1 MEPFGQ
7 TLLFTGIIPALI
19 LLFIGLKG
27 YEGFYREK
35 TIFITFI
42 LGMVLGGIAV
52 VVRMMVN
59 PPLFLITYLIL
70 LAVFEQLF
78 KTMFLNIKRFQKK
91 KETTIYGLSLGLGFG
106 SSFTPFLLIVGSRI
120 SDDLFFLSLLAFGS
134 MGFIFFHAA
143 TSAYIGYGIYQEK
156 LTKHLAY
163 AILLQIPFNI
173 FTDAARYTS
182 SPYFL
187 YFQVIL
193 VVYGLILF
201 VYVLKKTIPKILR
214 HDIKRRRSKK
224 T

>member
-7 TLLFTGIIPALI
+7 TLLFTGVIPALI

-42 LGMVLGGIAV
+42 LGIVLGVVAV
-52 VVRMMVN
+52 VIRIMVN
-59 PPLFLITYLIL
+59 PPLFLIIYLIL
-70 LAVFEQLF
+70 FAVFEQLF
-78 KTMFLNIKRFQKK
+78 KTMFLNIKIFQKK

-106 SSFTPFLLIVGSRI
+106 SSFTPFLLIVGSKI
-120 SDDLFFLSLLAFGS
+120 SDDPFFLSLLAFGS

-143 TSAYIGYGIYQEK
+143 TSAYIGYGIYQKK
-156 LTKHLAY
+156 LSKHLLY
-163 AILLQIPFNI
+163 AILFQIPFNI

-182 SPYFL
+182 NPYLL
-187 YFQVIL
+187 YSQVIL

-201 VYVLKKTIPKILR
+201 VYVIKKIIPKILR
-214 HDIKRRRSKK
+214 QDIKRRSKK